1 MKARMIAML
10 ASAAV
15 MVLVFAYMAGLFVPD
30 LPPVPERAVQT
41 PAAEYLEVDVVEMP
55 QSRQF
60 SGTVRAHQSAELASR
75 INAKVADVLVDAGDA
90 VKAGDILLRLESDD
104 LSARVIQ
111 QQQALASAQAQ
122 VNDAR
127 INYDRVRKLVDRGL
141 LPVAERDAAKVKLDT
156 ANAELAGRTASLSE
170 AEVNRNF
177 SVITA
182 PFDGVISK
190 RSVNQGDIATVGA
203 NLISIYNPN
212 SLRLEAAISESVLPK
227 LADTDQFDIVLDTN
241 SHPLKARAQEIE
253 PAADAASR
261 SFTVKFGF
269 DEKEGLYPGMFG
281 RVSVPLDT
289 VEVLAVP
296 QDAVISRGQLRY
308 VHVQHPEKNEDMR
321 IVRLGETFQHNNEEW
336 VTISAGLN
344 KGERIQLP

>member
-1 MKARMIAML
+1 MKARMVAMV
-10 ASAAV
+10 AAV
-15 MVLVFAYMAGLFVPD
+15 AVMALVFAYMAGLFAPP
-30 LPPVPERAVQT
+30 LPPTSAQTEPAPEG
-41 PAAEYLEVDVVEMP
+41 EYLAVSEVAMP
-55 QSRQF
+55 QYRDF
-60 SGTVRAHQSAELASR
+60 SGTIRAHQSAELASR
-75 INAKVADVLVDAGDA
+75 INAKVADVLVDAGD
-90 VKAGDILLRLESDD
+90 VVQAGDILLRLESDD
-104 LSARVIQ
+104 LGARVIQ

-127 INYDRVRKLVDRGL
+127 LNFDRVRKLVERGL

-190 RSVNQGDIATVGA
+190 RAVNQGDIATVGA
-203 NLISIYNPN
+203 NLVSIYNPN
-212 SLRLEAAISESVLPK
+212 SLRLEAAISESVLPS
-227 LADTDQFDIVLDTN
+227 LGDTEVFAVRMDTRPELLN
-241 SHPLKARAQEIE
+241 TRALEIE

-269 DEKEGLYPGMFG
+269 DSRDGLYPGMFG
-281 RVSVPLDT
+281 RVSVPLDA

-296 QDAVISRGQLRY
+296 EAAVISHGQLRY
-308 VHVQHPEKNEDMR
+308 VQVQRPEQREEMR
-321 IVRLGETFQHNNEEW
+321 IVRLGERFEYESAPW
-336 VTISAGLN
+336 VVVSAGLN
-344 KGERIQLP
+344 RGERIRLP